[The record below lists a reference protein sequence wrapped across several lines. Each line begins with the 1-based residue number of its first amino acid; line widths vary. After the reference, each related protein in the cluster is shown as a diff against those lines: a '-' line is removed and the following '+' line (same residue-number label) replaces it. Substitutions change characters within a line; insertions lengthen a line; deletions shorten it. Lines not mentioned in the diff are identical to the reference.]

1 MAISDYNRDGDGFL
15 VDPNDWNEE
24 FAMLAAEAEGLQ
36 YGEEMQE
43 VITWARS
50 YYAETGLAP
59 TIREFGKS
67 FYKEKFGK
75 TDRKAPVKYL
85 ANLTNGSGMKVVDKI
100 RNQRTG
106 PNGPFAKDVP
116 LKLIMINKATVIG
129 E

>member
-100 RNQRTG
+100 AGLPKPTG
-106 PNGPFAKDVP
+106 CV
-116 LKLIMINKATVIG
+116 
-129 E
+129 